1 MAAMGYVM
9 LVIGALVIG
18 FLIQYTFQGR
28 LGYEGMIAAI
38 GAGVGGF
45 VASEYLGGLST
56 WGTEYAG
63 MYIFPALV
71 GGFLLALVTELAL
84 LYATPTKA

>member
-18 FLIQYTFQGR
+18 FFIQYTFQGR
-28 LGYEGMIAAI
+28 LGYEGVIVAI
-38 GAGVGGF
+38 GAGIGGF
-45 VASEYLGGLST
+45 VASEYLGSLSE

-63 MYIFPALV
+63 MYIFPALI
-71 GGFLLALVTELAL
+71 GGFLLALVAELAL